1 MFSFSLLHYIIVVE
15 GSLHELLLHA
25 LKLLIIEDEEAQRGN
40 HPHIHAQAIVAVA
53 FFKSHTR
60 WVLTPHRAVNRR
72 VLMPCSTKT
81 LDSTTPKRL
90 LSATK

>member
-1 MFSFSLLHYIIVVE
+1 MLTNTSFIVE
-15 GSLHELLLHA
+15 GSLHELLFHA

-60 WVLTPHRAVNRR
+60 
-72 VLMPCSTKT
+72 
-81 LDSTTPKRL
+81 
-90 LSATK
+90 